1 MENHL
6 RDSEKGSVQKMT
18 SEQVNNEKSAVL
30 VLGCPQ
36 VPVQTGIALYLI
48 SALRKKGVRTVIAG
62 NRAARTLVEVSDPE
76 RHYVGEVMD
85 IDRYIGEIAEKKRAF
100 DYHFIFIHNDA
111 GVSYAA
117 TVQAITG
124 KTVVAL
130 IYGEHFQEIAG
141 MITFPCEKIA
151 AKAVHNPM
159 PLKNKLD
166 EVLPWVVSN
175 L

>member
-1 MENHL
+1 
-6 RDSEKGSVQKMT
+6 MT
-18 SEQVNNEKSAVL
+18 RQQGAAEKSAVL

-48 SALRKKGVRTVIAG
+48 SQLRKKGIRATIAG
-62 NRAARTLVEVSDPE
+62 NRAARLLIEVSDPE
-76 RHYVGEVMD
+76 RHYISEVMD
-85 IDRYIGEIAEKKRAF
+85 LDRYISELAEQKRDF
-100 DYHFIFIHNDA
+100 DYHFVFIHNDA
-111 GVSYAA
+111 GVSYGA
-117 TVQAITG
+117 TVQALTG
-124 KTVVAL
+124 SPVIAV
-130 IYGEHFQEIAG
+130 IYGEHFQEVAG
-141 MITFPCEKIA
+141 DIEFPCEKVM

>member
-1 MENHL
+1 MIAAGT
-6 RDSEKGSVQKMT
+6 EKKD
-18 SEQVNNEKSAVL
+18 ALL

-36 VPVQTGIALYLI
+36 VPVQSPVALYLMQRLRMLGI
-48 SALRKKGVRTVIAG
+48 SPVVAG
-62 NRAARTLVEVSDPE
+62 NQAARMQVEVSDPLH
-76 RHYVGEVMD
+76 HYSGEMVD
-85 IDRYIGEIAEKKRAF
+85 LDTCIADLAEGRRS
-100 DYHFIFIHNDA
+100 YSYYMIFVHNDA

-124 KTVVAL
+124 KKVVAIL
-130 IYGEHFQEIAG
+130 YGEHFREVGETIG
-141 MITFPCEKIA
+141 FPCEKVA

-159 PLKNKLD
+159 PLKKKID

>member
-1 MENHL
+1 MTREN
-6 RDSEKGSVQKMT
+6 RSEGK
-18 SEQVNNEKSAVL
+18 NAVL

-48 SALRKKGVRTVIAG
+48 SLLRKKGVKPVVAG
-62 NRAARTLVEVSDPE
+62 NRAARLLVEVSDPE
-76 RHYVGEVMD
+76 RHYIGEVMD
-85 IDRYIGEIAEKKRAF
+85 VDRYIDDIAEKKRHF

-117 TVQAITG
+117 TVQALTG
-124 KTVVAL
+124 TTVIAL
-130 IYGEHFQEIAG
+130 IYGEHFQEMAD
-141 MITFPCEKIA
+141 MIEFPCEKIA